1 MKIVRKKFEFSL
13 SRPHNL
19 EVSGWTANPSLPRG
33 KASFVFQLKSK
44 KGSTEP
50 FFGLRTRNNSID
62 YQPDLS
68 TARAYL
74 LHGVDQKTAK
84 ALFSPGIA
92 VVVVAILFPKTGL
105 ILSHKFQAAY
115 PFGALP

>member
-1 MKIVRKKFEFSL
+1 MVRKKFKISL
-13 SRPHNL
+13 SRPHTVEVRGWMANL
-19 EVSGWTANPSLPRG
+19 SLPRS

-50 FFGLRTRNNSID
+50 FFDLRTRNNSID